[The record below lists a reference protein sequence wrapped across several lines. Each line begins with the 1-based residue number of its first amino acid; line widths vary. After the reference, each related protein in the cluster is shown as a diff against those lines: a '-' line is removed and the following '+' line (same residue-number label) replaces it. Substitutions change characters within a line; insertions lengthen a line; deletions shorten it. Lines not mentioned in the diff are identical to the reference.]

1 MFIATNDSIE
11 HRDPVAEPLALSD
24 ARQLGGTVHV
34 VVLLDGPPESV
45 RDLEPTISALRW
57 ELATV
62 TVALAVSYEAL
73 DAHPENPERTRATR
87 ELDLAVQHVAVDG
100 VGRELHPGTID
111 VVADRVRALPRRLVL
126 FAPGKL

>member
-1 MFIATNDSIE
+1 M
-11 HRDPVAEPLALSD
+11 
-24 ARQLGGTVHV
+24 

-45 RDLEPTISALRW
+45 MDVEPTISALRW

-62 TVALAVSYEAL
+62 TVAVAVSYEAL
-73 DAHPENPERTRATR
+73 DVHPENPERTRATR
-87 ELDLAVQHVAVDG
+87 DLDLAVQYVAVDG

-111 VVADRVRALPRRLVL
+111 AVAERVRALPRRMVL